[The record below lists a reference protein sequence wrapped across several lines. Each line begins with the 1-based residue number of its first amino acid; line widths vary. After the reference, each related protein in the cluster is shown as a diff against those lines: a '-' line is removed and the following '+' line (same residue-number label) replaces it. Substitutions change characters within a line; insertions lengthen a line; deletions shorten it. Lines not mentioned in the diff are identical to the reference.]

1 MKKLHLLF
9 GVLIFIVC
17 LQAHAEKSRVAMEKW
32 QTGNVDGSTTVR
44 RSPMRIPIDVYYD
57 DELRQIEISGS
68 VDIDVQI
75 VLCDE
80 NGNIIAYSSI
90 TNTTLDIP
98 EDYNGRISISIECD
112 NWVATGYITI

>member
-1 MKKLHLLF
+1 
-9 GVLIFIVC
+9 
-17 LQAHAEKSRVAMEKW
+17 MEKW

-75 VLCDE
+75 FLCDE

-90 TNTTLDIP
+90 TNT
-98 EDYNGRISISIECD
+98 NGTKSASRKIQITDEMISNS
-112 NWVATGYITI
+112 NGYVKVD